1 MCYYVSKNYKSKFA
15 YFTLS
20 VFSGRRVIGT
30 NGLRL
35 KKVGDF
41 EAQTLF

>member
-1 MCYYVSKNYKSKFA
+1 MKYALKLKCDLEFLNR
-15 YFTLS
+15 T
-20 VFSGRRVIGT
+20 GGITT

-41 EAQTLF
+41 EAQTFF